1 MKNMRTIQ
9 EWLDIKAQ
17 LDELNLKERQLR
29 KEICTEVLGDKLEGS
44 VTAKSEELKITATA
58 ILNRTLD
65 QAVLESV
72 WEDLSWEEQ
81 QAVEYK
87 PKLKV
92 KQYKMYE
99 TTDSKLL
106 EAVTVKPGMAQLR
119 VAVGNG

>member
-1 MKNMRTIQ
+1 MKNARMIK
-9 EWLDIKAQ
+9 EWQDLKAQ
-17 LDELNLKERQLR
+17 IEELNLRERQIRAELCQ
-29 KEICTEVLGDKLEGS
+29 EILGDKLEGS
-44 VTAKSEELKITATA
+44 VTARDGEMKITATA

-72 WEDLSWEEQ
+72 WEELSWEEQ
-81 QAVEYK
+81 QCVEYK

-92 KQYKMYE
+92 KAYKEFE

-119 VAVGNG
+119 VAV